1 MSFWSHM
8 RIIGSS
14 WKAETKRRKSLSGT
28 RKRGSETAFLPEA
41 LEIVE
46 TPPSPIGRT
55 IMWAILLFCVLAVAW
70 SVWGRIDIVAT
81 APGQVVAKG
90 QSRVVEAREMGVVT
104 KINVRNGDSVKAGDV
119 LVELDETISS
129 ADTGA
134 VENELRQA
142 GVRAALAEGI
152 LSYLKNG
159 SRKLSLPEDLPADL
173 ADVSRRQLQS
183 RILAFEQEERTLLDE
198 VGRAEAARESAKRE
212 ISRIEDT
219 LPLIRGRYESYKRLA
234 DEGLA
239 PKIEAMR
246 LQEELLTREKDLDIT
261 RGRFAETLKSLEGAS
276 SRQRLLRTQLRRDAL
291 AELGEAEAIKADR
304 TEAKRKANLR
314 DTWQIIRAPV
324 DGVIMTSTVTTIGE
338 VVEPGNPIMMIAPAD
353 DKLIVRASILNKDIG
368 FVKVGDPV
376 SIKLEAFPFTRY
388 GLVEG
393 TLTMIAADAEID
405 ERMGPIFP
413 AEVELK
419 TSWLGEGEFKR
430 ELQLGMN
437 ATAEIKTG
445 DRPIYDFILS
455 PIAKRTQEA
464 ARER

>member
-8 RIIGSS
+8 RVIGSA
-14 WKAETKRRKSLSGT
+14 WKDETKRRKSLSGT
-28 RKRGSETAFLPEA
+28 RRRGSETAFLPEA

-55 IMWAILLFCVLAVAW
+55 IMWAILLFCVFAVAW

-81 APGQVVAKG
+81 AQGQVVAKG

-104 KINVRNGDSVKAGDV
+104 KLNVRNGDIVKAGDV
-119 LVELDETISS
+119 LVELDPTIAS

-142 GVRAALAEGI
+142 EVRAALAKGT
-152 LSYLKNG
+152 LAYLRNG
-159 SRKLSLPEDLPADL
+159 SRKLSLPAGLPADL
-173 ADVSRRQLQS
+173 IDVSHRQLQS
-183 RILAFEQEERTLLDE
+183 RILAFEQEERTLRDE
-198 VGRAEAARESAKRE
+198 VARAKAARESAQRE
-212 ISRIEDT
+212 INRLKDT
-219 LPLIRGRYESYKRLA
+219 LPLIRERYESYKRLA

-246 LQEELLTREKDLDIT
+246 LQEELLTREKDLDIS
-261 RGRFAETLKSLEGAS
+261 RGRYEETLKGLES
-276 SRQRLLRTQLRRDAL
+276 SESRMLLLRTQFKRDAL
-291 AELGEAEAIKADR
+291 AQLGEAEAVRADR
-304 TEAKRKANLR
+304 QEAKRKAELR
-314 DTWQIIRAPV
+314 DTWQSIRAPV
-324 DGVIMTSTVTTIGE
+324 DGVIVSSKITTIGE
-338 VVEPGNPIMMIAPAD
+338 VIQPGDPIMLVAPAD
-353 DKLIVRASILNKDIG
+353 DNLIVRASILNKDIG

-376 SIKLEAFPFTRY
+376 SIKLEAYPFTRY

-405 ERMGPIFP
+405 ERMGPVFP

-430 ELQLGMN
+430 EIQLGMN
-437 ATAEIKTG
+437 ATAEVKTG